1 MAHSILPH
9 VVVPAPPD
17 IIVGFGSGGS
27 SGSKARRWAIAPD
40 WARSPGGAA
49 AKHAVGGAWWSSMF
63 GIRMGPPGTLSRTV
77 YGTGAWWHSLFG
89 TGGSASSG
97 DSD

>member
-27 SGSKARRWAIAPD
+27 GGPKARRWAVAPD
-40 WARSPGGAA
+40 WARSPGGVAA
-49 AKHAVGGAWWSSMF
+49 QRAGVF
-63 GIRMGPPGTLSRTV
+63 FEVGIRMGPPGTLSRTV

-89 TGGSASSG
+89 TGGSANNS